1 MTRGIN
7 LLVRFN
13 GTNLFF
19 LCVCPPSAQT
29 WLENSSMV
37 GVPLPHLI
45 TGGATRARKN
55 LHQWPALFQDH
66 PTNRKSP
73 MAMDFMAYPKH
84 EV

>member
-1 MTRGIN
+1 
-7 LLVRFN
+7 
-13 GTNLFF
+13 
-19 LCVCPPSAQT
+19 
-29 WLENSSMV
+29 MV
-37 GVPLPHLI
+37 GVPLPRLI

>member
-13 GTNLFF
+13 GTRIVFF
-19 LCVCPPSAQT
+19 GVCALLVLKLGWKIP
-29 WLENSSMV
+29 
-37 GVPLPHLI
+37 
-45 TGGATRARKN
+45 
-55 LHQWPALFQDH
+55 QWSVFQDH